1 MAKLTFSG
9 PTREAD
15 AESARAAAVLAGDP
29 AHVHVIPAEQI
40 IRVYTGADVV
50 TFDPGKESVALTAT
64 ISDGGVG
71 ILGGE
76 AGGALPSKFLS
87 NLSLSAFPPVEKI
100 IIIGASHEA
109 LSFGDASKVS
119 AAVSRVQ
126 AATGKTVAI
135 ESYAVSGHTTA
146 QARAVQWTAALAA
159 NAATQRNGRV
169 MVIIACGGNDITP
182 LVPIDSASD
191 YAALDAAVENI
202 EWIIAQVEAQGWD
215 WHLQDLSWRDYNP
228 PACRVN
234 RNAGS
239 WPFVERVDRAITARR
254 YAGYQ
259 VRRHPDGS
267 AWGNVYAWMRNNRH
281 LLSGDGIHPS
291 DPDGI
296 TAYRNFVCD
305 NVIIPAVMGVRPAVI
320 VPRDETY
327 PITLNVTVNVVE
339 SSVTPTVTSSHQG
352 TAYAVLADRGATLT
366 AAQIIAGTGGI
377 AACNLS
383 VTGQYIDTPRAMPTL
398 TGAGGTYDLMT
409 VFVADTTQQSDIGR
423 VPVSAT
429 AAPRTLMVFGSATA
443 TTSVAGA
450 NLLKH
455 DSTPGKT
462 WSGLLDTTGAA
473 SPIVVS
479 TPSPFDTSSENG
491 VAGLSALPLF
501 PAGSGTGSWIIGA
514 TLSAAVR
521 IDGLTAG
528 GVYQI
533 AAAGVRADASDA
545 GNRITYLNANGVSGS
560 YNASQAASGGVLPSA
575 ALNNVVADAN
585 GRITMTVSRGSD
597 VSYFAYLGALSVQ
610 RTG

>member
-1 MAKLTFSG
+1 MDNMMAKEVPQFLMG
-9 PTREAD
+9 ANGLIGY
-15 AESARAAAVLAGDP
+15 ESNGR
-29 AHVHVIPAEQI
+29 QI
-40 IRVYTGADVV
+40 R
-50 TFDPGKESVALTAT
+50 FAT

-71 ILGGE
+71 ILNGE
-76 AGGALPSKFLS
+76 GGALPSKFLA
-87 NLSLSAFPPVEKI
+87 NLALNAFPPVERVI
-100 IIIGASHEA
+100 VLGASHEA
-109 LSFGDASKVS
+109 LLFGTPTKIADAV
-119 AAVSRVQ
+119 ARVQ
-126 AATGKTVAI
+126 SATGKTIVI
-135 ESYAVSGHTTA
+135 ENYAVDGANSKSVRDNQWPA
-146 QARAVQWTAALAA
+146 AVAA
-159 NAATQRNGRV
+159 NSATPRNGKTL
-169 MVIIACGGNDITP
+169 VILACGGNDVSPIA
-182 LVPIDSASD
+182 PIDSNAD
-191 YAALDAAVENI
+191 LAAIDAAGQHI
-202 EWIIAQVEAQGWD
+202 EWMIDQIESRGWD

-228 PACRVN
+228 PSCRLN
-234 RNAGS
+234 RALGS
-239 WPFVERVDRAITARR
+239 WPWVERVDRAITARR

-339 SSVTPTVTSSHQG
+339 SSVTPTVTASHQG

-409 VFVADTTQQSDIGR
+409 VFVADTTQQSGIGR

-450 NLLKH
+450 NLLKY

-501 PAGSGTGSWIIGA
+501 PAGSGTGSWIMGA

-575 ALNNVVADAN
+575 TLNNVVADAN

-597 VSYFAYLGALSVQ
+597 ASYFAYLGALSVQ